1 MGRRVALGRDTQWPI
16 TSASRSLRQGK
27 LRGLEFKP
35 LFFRFENH
43 SCEAIKDKKG
53 REVIIPTLVPLSI
66 AESAIRIVE
75 KKQAT
80 KGEPTESQI
89 MQKAILDA
97 YDILAENGEFSTGLN
112 GKPVVKVS
120 VKALTAEV
128 KSRAS
133 LAPTRRATS
142 TQRRCPTSATPS
154 RSRLTQTRSSRTMV

>member
-1 MGRRVALGRDTQWPI
+1 M
-16 TSASRSLRQGK
+16 RQGK

-66 AESAIRIVE
+66 AKSAIRIVE
-75 KKQAT
+75 KKQAK
-80 KGEPTESQI
+80 KGEPTKSQI

-97 YDILAENGEFSTGLN
+97 YDILAENGERSTGLN

-128 KSRAS
+128 KSRGF
-133 LAPTRRATS
+133 LGTDEKGNVDATS
-142 TQRRCPTSATPS
+142 LSNFRHAKSKPINANKIIENDGLIWAP
-154 RSRLTQTRSSRTMV
+154 